1 MGLTPIGPQENV
13 KKTPKK
19 LKFAKFWLDFGIS
32 WGRYWYDPL
41 KCKIEYESLSRSNYI
56 LYLKG
61 TRNSS
66 FDLFTENE
74 NK

>member
-32 WGRYWYDPL
+32 WGRY
-41 KCKIEYESLSRSNYI
+41 
-56 LYLKG
+56 
-61 TRNSS
+61 
-66 FDLFTENE
+66 
-74 NK
+74 